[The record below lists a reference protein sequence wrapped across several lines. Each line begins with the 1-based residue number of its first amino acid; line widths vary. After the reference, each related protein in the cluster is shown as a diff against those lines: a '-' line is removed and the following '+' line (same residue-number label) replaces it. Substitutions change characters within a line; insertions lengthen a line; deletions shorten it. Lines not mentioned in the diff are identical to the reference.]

1 MKSLREQAP
10 RPAGYFR
17 SMNFKAFPVVNR
29 PVTKLIVAAAWLCLF
44 LGGTPLGAQNPSSP
58 SAPAQFRK
66 VVLDQDQEIDG
77 KKTDTLKDPMEIS
90 LARDGRL
97 FFIERDGAV
106 KVWKPQ
112 TKQSTIV
119 GKLNV
124 FSGLEDGL
132 LGLTLDPNFL
142 SNGWIY
148 LYYSVPETARD
159 QNGQKAGENRVARFT
174 LTGDELDLGSEKVLI
189 RVATQREEC
198 CHSGGSLTFDAK
210 GNLYLSAGDNT
221 NPFGSDGYAPID
233 ERPGRSPWD
242 AQKSSANRND
252 LRGKILRVTP
262 KPDGTVSIPPGNLFP
277 ADGSNG
283 RPEIYVMGCRNPF
296 RISVDP
302 ATGWLFWGEVGPD
315 AGTGNPMRGPA
326 GFDEINLA
334 KAAGNYGWPYFIADN
349 RRYLRYDFATQTSGP
364 PFDPLHPENH
374 SPNNTG
380 ASDLPPAQPALIYY
394 SHSPSTRWPVLNAG
408 GGRTAMAG
416 PVYHFDPALKSEHK
430 LPARYDKSL
439 FIYEWSRNWVREVK
453 LDSEGKVTKINPF
466 LEEMTFKRPMDL
478 ELGPDGCLYMIEW
491 GTAWAN
497 NLDTQIIRIEYVGNE
512 H

>member
-1 MKSLREQAP
+1 
-10 RPAGYFR
+10 
-17 SMNFKAFPVVNR
+17 MNFEGVPIVNR
-29 PVTKLIVAAAWLCLF
+29 AVTKLLLAAAGLCLF
-44 LGGTPLGAQNPSSP
+44 LPQPPLAAQTPAAAAASG
-58 SAPAQFRK
+58 QFRK
-66 VVLDQDQEIDG
+66 VVLDQDQEVDG
-77 KKTDTLKDPMEIS
+77 KKADTLKDPMELS
-90 LARDGRL
+90 VARDGRL

-112 TKQSTIV
+112 TKQTTLV

-148 LYYSVPETARD
+148 LYYSVPETTRD
-159 QNGQKAGENRVARFT
+159 QNGQKTGENRAARFT

-210 GNLYLSAGDNT
+210 GNLYLSTGDNT

-262 KPDGTVSIPPGNLFP
+262 RPDGTISIPSGNLFP

-302 ATGWLFWGEVGPD
+302 ATGWLFWARSAPTPARAARCAARRVL
-315 AGTGNPMRGPA
+315 MRLIWPKRPA
-326 GFDEINLA
+326 I
-334 KAAGNYGWPYFIADN
+334 
-349 RRYLRYDFATQTSGP
+349 
-364 PFDPLHPENH
+364 
-374 SPNNTG
+374 
-380 ASDLPPAQPALIYY
+380 
-394 SHSPSTRWPVLNAG
+394 
-408 GGRTAMAG
+408 MAG
-416 PVYHFDPALKSEHK
+416 PI
-430 LPARYDKSL
+430 SL
-439 FIYEWSRNWVREVK
+439 LI
-453 LDSEGKVTKINPF
+453 
-466 LEEMTFKRPMDL
+466 
-478 ELGPDGCLYMIEW
+478 
-491 GTAWAN
+491 TAG
-497 NLDTQIIRIEYVGNE
+497 I
-512 H
+512 